1 MKRIIALA
9 TSIAALA
16 LAACSS
22 FEDETF
28 TGNRPGDTATNGV
41 HSFVADMG
49 TASRAGISGT
59 HSVWDA
65 DDEVGA
71 ICYNGTT
78 PEYIECKARENSIS
92 EDRRSIV
99 FDCASALSPDSEQ
112 YAIYPYSASAKAA
125 DFAGGSTGARSLN
138 ITLPSQCVTADG
150 GFRYPFLLGEWN
162 GNGFTFE
169 NPLVVLKVTL
179 KKAAAIT
186 DAVHLERI
194 VVSGNNG
201 EKMWGAISATMPA
214 KTVAFAENALT
225 EAVLDCNSAAL
236 TTEGKEFYICIA
248 PQNYTKGV
256 TFAFIT
262 DAGTMTSTAK
272 ASGWDCTA
280 KANHVIALPE
290 TEFTKDTSGI
300 SVATVRATDT
310 TITVGWTVTPANA
323 PYIGEAM
330 PSSKCDWT
338 TDIAKK
344 YKVELYS
351 DAACKNLIVGWVVND
366 SSAQIVGKDDQLVKY
381 STNYPPRFIF
391 GSLSPKTTYYVIVR
405 NLTDNVSMQY
415 PAAVSTT
422 ARAFEGEVVSTAV
435 NKGDVILYENFEK
448 SIWGGDITARAAGY
462 SRHDRGSVTNY
473 FTATGD
479 NPDQTDSQYYV
490 VGDSEIGLF
499 NTLKGIVPAM
509 GLSAWGWIA
518 DDNKAGCVL
527 ARPGYLKIG
536 ASKKHTSLITPALAA
551 LQGTSTVRVTFRACP
566 YGGEKID
573 NAEKAIAVQV
583 FNNTT
588 IASNNRITA
597 YAEGNSVSLTLEG
610 DQTTWKEYSVVLS
623 DVEPSS
629 RIAFCGVN
637 PGTGVQSR
645 FHIDDIRISFEEEQS
660 VDLWLTGHI
669 KDTSGNPIE
678 GVSVTD
684 GFSIVQ
690 TDAEGYYKLPG
701 SRGATFVYYSVP
713 AGYEVNYNSDGF
725 PSFYTRISGSDKDYD
740 FTLAPLAG
748 GKQTK
753 WTLCCMADP
762 QVQTSICVNR
772 FKAETCAD
780 LKATLPKYQN
790 VYSIVLGDVLW
801 NSEEWLWAT
810 MYRAMKYSECGA
822 HFFAI
827 MGNHDWYK
835 SDSDSSP
842 ADTYFMKY
850 FGPTRFSFDRGD
862 VHVVGMNNVIA
873 NGKGGDC
880 TGGFTDTE
888 YSWLAKDLANVPKDK
903 CVVLCCHIPFRDGN
917 VENYHSKYY
926 TETLNLLAQYAKAY
940 ILVGHSH
947 YNYHNFHSVG
957 GKTIHEIT
965 HTAACGLFWN
975 LKVCGDGSPAGY
987 GIYEFDG
994 ADIKN
999 FVMKNSEYDTNYQIR
1014 AYDGSETIAGKFVN
1028 PYSWAY
1034 EKGYIVANVFNADK
1048 NWKIELY
1055 QDGTKVCNMTQIT
1068 ASDKRTAEL
1077 NIKSVTGTSIGNNR
1091 DWWLWYQAVEAH
1103 SDKYDRNEKTKWPG
1117 RQTDNS
1123 YQKTTGH
1130 LYKGKLRTVPTNMA
1144 NANFEVR
1151 ATDAYGNVFKCTKL
1165 SSYSDMDAWRK

>member
-1 MKRIIALA
+1 MKRIIALTA
-9 TSIAALA
+9 TIAALT

-22 FEDETF
+22 FEDETY
-28 TGNRPGDTATNGV
+28 TPDRPADTTTDGI

-59 HSVWDA
+59 HSVWEA
-65 DDEVGA
+65 DDAAGA
-71 ICYNGTT
+71 ICYTATT
-78 PEYIECKARENSIS
+78 PEYIKCTARANSIS

-112 YAIYPYSASAKAA
+112 YAVYPYSASAQAA

-138 ITLPSQCVTADG
+138 ITLSDQCVTTDG

-186 DAVHLERI
+186 DAVHLKSI
-194 VVSGNNG
+194 IVSGNNG
-201 EKMWGAISATMPA
+201 EKMWGAIRATMPA
-214 KTVAFAENALT
+214 KTVAFAENALA
-225 EAVLDCNSAAL
+225 EAVLGCNNAKL
-236 TTEGKEFYICIA
+236 TTEGNEFCICIA
-248 PQNYTKGV
+248 PQNYTKGL
-256 TFAFIT
+256 TFAFVT
-262 DAGTMTSTAK
+262 DAGTMVSTAK

-290 TEFTKDTSGI
+290 VEFTKDTSGI

-310 TITVGWTVTPANA
+310 TITVGWTITPANA

-330 PSSKCDWT
+330 PSSKCVWT
-338 TDIAKK
+338 GDTAKK

-351 DAACKNLIVGWVVND
+351 DAACKNLIVGWTLND
-366 SSAQIVGKDDQLVKY
+366 TSDSASIIKY
-381 STNYPPRFIF
+381 DKNYPPRFIF
-391 GSLSPKTTYYVIVR
+391 SSLAPRTTYYVIVR

-415 PAAVSTT
+415 PAAVATT

-435 NKGDVILYENFEK
+435 NKGDVILYENFER
-448 SIWGGDITARAAGY
+448 SIWGGDLTARAAGY
-462 SRHDRGSVTNY
+462 SRLDRSK
-473 FTATGD
+473 ATTLYKASGD
-479 NPDQTDSQYYV
+479 EPNKSDSNFYLV
-490 VGDSEIGLF
+490 KDTEIGLF
-499 NTLKGIVPAM
+499 NTLKGVVPAM

-518 DDNKAGCVL
+518 DDNKEGCIL

-536 ASKKHTSLITPALAA
+536 ASSKHASLVTPALSA
-551 LQGTSTVRVTFRACP
+551 LRGTSKVRVTFRACP
-566 YGGEKID
+566 YGATSID
-573 NAEKAIAVQV
+573 NAEKAIAVKV

-588 IASNNRITA
+588 LGSGNRITA
-597 YAEGNSVSLTLEG
+597 YNEGNIATLTLEG
-610 DQTTWKEYSVVLS
+610 DQTTWKEYSVILA

-629 RIAFCGVN
+629 RIAFCGVR

-645 FHIDDIRISFEEEQS
+645 FHIDDIRISLEEEQS

-669 KDTSGNPIE
+669 KDTNGNPIE

-684 GFSIVQ
+684 GFGMVQ
-690 TDAEGYYKLPG
+690 TDAEGYYKLAG
-701 SRGATFVYYSVP
+701 SRGATFVYYTVP

-725 PSFYTRISGSDKDYD
+725 PSFYSRISGTGKDYD

-762 QVQTSICVNR
+762 QTKSTNCISR
-772 FKAETCAD
+772 FSAETGAD
-780 LKATLPKYQN
+780 LKATLPKYRN
-790 VYSIVLGDVLW
+790 VYSIILGDVLW
-801 NSEEWLWAT
+801 NSSSSLWDS
-810 MYRAMKYSECGA
+810 MYSALKYDKCGA

-827 MGNHDWYK
+827 MGNHDWYT
-835 SDSDSSP
+835 SDSDASP
-842 ADTYFMKY
+842 ADTNFMNH

-880 TGGFTDTE
+880 LGGFTDAE
-888 YSWLAKDLANVPKDK
+888 YSWLVKDLTNVPKDK
-903 CVVLCCHIPFRDGN
+903 CVVLCCHIPFRDGDA
-917 VENYHSKYY
+917 EIYHSKYY

-947 YNYHNFHSVG
+947 YNYHNFHNIG
-957 GKTIHEIT
+957 GKEIHEIT

-994 ADIKN
+994 TDIKN
-999 FVMKNSEYDTNYQIR
+999 FVMKNSEYDADFQIR
-1014 AYDGSETIAGKFVN
+1014 AYDGSESVAGQFVN

-1048 NWKIELY
+1048 NWKVELY
-1055 QDGTKVCNMTQIT
+1055 QNGTKVCDMTQIT
-1068 ASDKRTAEL
+1068 SSDKRTATL
-1077 NIKSVTGTSIGNNR
+1077 ALQTMATGSQSIGNNR
-1091 DWWLWYQAVEAH
+1091 DWWLWHQAVEAYTTRF
-1103 SDKYDRNEKTKWPG
+1103 KDRDGNRWWG
-1117 RQTDNS
+1117 RRGDDS

-1130 LYKGKLRTVPTNMA
+1130 LYKGKLRTVPADMA
-1144 NANFEVR
+1144 TADFEVR
-1151 ATDAYGNVFKCTKL
+1151 ATDSYGNVFKCTKL
-1165 SSYSDMDAWRK
+1165 STYSDMDAWRE